1 MLSSDID
8 ISYDSPNRQN
18 CEAPFFTS
26 VTNIRRAKKGIIV
39 SEIPQIANN
48 FHMICQ
54 YSLNLI
60 DRNCI
65 IPIFAVEIEL
75 SLLTPEFKDFLYYIQ
90 KELWLVEPHVGI
102 KSWNNDLIKMIILQN
117 YYFFMVIY
125 IYIAISNE

>member
-39 SEIPQIANN
+39 SGIPQIANN

-60 DRNCI
+60 DRNYI

-90 KELWLVEPHVGI
+90 KEL
-102 KSWNNDLIKMIILQN
+102 
-117 YYFFMVIY
+117 
-125 IYIAISNE
+125 